1 MADTTEREVLL
12 NVHAN
17 TEDALN
23 NIVKLRKANEE
34 LRQSLTNDR
43 NALAD
48 LQKAAHDAGGTT
60 SEQAAQMDTLRKNI
74 ETTAQQIKANTAAIN
89 GNLKA
94 VDLSIAKAEQAE
106 GSLLA
111 LRKEAAALT
120 QRYQE
125 LSREER
131 EGAKG
136 QELQKH
142 IKDVNDEVREATL
155 SIGNFKDNIGNYQ
168 SALTGVITDTTGFG
182 KAIKTLGIDLNA
194 TGSGMAGLK
203 NGFAM
208 AGSGALD
215 LGKAF
220 TALAANPFIAII
232 SVVTGLILACKKA
245 IQDNAD
251 ASAAWSYV
259 LKSLEPIFALL
270 GKAVAAVGNLVVSIV
285 GKITDALGTV
295 AKGVAK
301 VVDFFGGLVGA
312 EVNAEKALTRYQEAA
327 KKSAELAN
335 EIAEKEMKI
344 GRDTAE
350 TAMEVADLRVK
361 AEDKVNYSVKQRLAF
376 LDEAIKK
383 EQEIADR
390 RTELAALK
398 VKQAQEALAMDAQSL
413 SKQKEL
419 ADAEQSY
426 FEAQK
431 DRGEKYRE
439 LQAQRISFLDE
450 ERNAL
455 AAIKTQAEAVAKS
468 VEEQAVKFRELQQA
482 EATASAEM
490 LKSAKSLELAN
501 DLRVIEAAIEA
512 TKRKWDE
519 DRKGRAVSL
528 EEVATY
534 NAAITELENRRLETL
549 QTQEQLRYDEELQRN
564 AATIADSEAQ
574 LAYEEELQRQHA
586 INIEQIKE
594 ESRQRQ
600 RDAEAAYAEE
610 QQTKQYQDYGS
621 LASLYQQYE
630 DAKTQYGEQSEQ
642 AREAL
647 TSLEAGAAKEA
658 FGSLGNALMEFQ
670 GENKAAFEAGKAIS
684 IATATVD
691 TYESAQKS
699 FNAMAD
705 IPIVGPALGA
715 VAAAAAV
722 ASGIVRVKK
731 IKDTK
736 FNSNSTPS
744 ASAGGSSSPA
754 SSSSSSSAATTS
766 ATTSQVGGSA
776 YFDYAGLDTGAS
788 AAGRAV
794 QSSAADSDR
803 LTREDMV
810 AAIEAQPAPVVSVKD
825 INEGQEARKVKV
837 SSQTY

>member
-48 LQKAAHDAGGTT
+48 MQKAAYDAGGAT

-74 ETTAQQIKANTAAIN
+74 EVTAEKIKANTAAIN

-361 AEDKVNYSVKQRLAF
+361 AEDKVHYSVKQRLAF

-398 VKQAQEALAMDAQSL
+398 VKQAQEALAMDSP
-413 SKQKEL
+413 
-419 ADAEQSY
+419 
-426 FEAQK
+426 
-431 DRGEKYRE
+431 
-439 LQAQRISFLDE
+439 
-450 ERNAL
+450 
-455 AAIKTQAEAVAKS
+455 
-468 VEEQAVKFRELQQA
+468 
-482 EATASAEM
+482 
-490 LKSAKSLELAN
+490 
-501 DLRVIEAAIEA
+501 
-512 TKRKWDE
+512 
-519 DRKGRAVSL
+519 
-528 EEVATY
+528 
-534 NAAITELENRRLETL
+534 RL
-549 QTQEQLRYDEELQRN
+549 
-564 AATIADSEAQ
+564 
-574 LAYEEELQRQHA
+574 
-586 INIEQIKE
+586 
-594 ESRQRQ
+594 
-600 RDAEAAYAEE
+600 
-610 QQTKQYQDYGS
+610 
-621 LASLYQQYE
+621 
-630 DAKTQYGEQSEQ
+630 
-642 AREAL
+642 
-647 TSLEAGAAKEA
+647 
-658 FGSLGNALMEFQ
+658 
-670 GENKAAFEAGKAIS
+670 
-684 IATATVD
+684 
-691 TYESAQKS
+691 
-699 FNAMAD
+699 
-705 IPIVGPALGA
+705 
-715 VAAAAAV
+715 
-722 ASGIVRVKK
+722 
-731 IKDTK
+731 
-736 FNSNSTPS
+736 
-744 ASAGGSSSPA
+744 
-754 SSSSSSSAATTS
+754 
-766 ATTSQVGGSA
+766 
-776 YFDYAGLDTGAS
+776 
-788 AAGRAV
+788 
-794 QSSAADSDR
+794 
-803 LTREDMV
+803 
-810 AAIEAQPAPVVSVKD
+810 
-825 INEGQEARKVKV
+825 
-837 SSQTY
+837 

>member
-48 LQKAAHDAGGTT
+48 MQKAAQDAGGAT
-60 SEQAAQMDTLRKNI
+60 SEQAAQMDALRKNM

-182 KAIKTLGIDLNA
+182 KALKTLGVDLNA

-208 AGSGALD
+208 AGAGALD

-245 IQDNAD
+245 IQDNAE

-350 TAMEVADLRVK
+350 TAMEVAELRVK

-398 VKQAQEALAMDAQSL
+398 VKQAQEQLAMDAQSL

-419 ADAEQSY
+419 ADAEQAY

-439 LQAQRISFLDE
+439 LQAQRITFLDE

-455 AAIKTQAEAVAKS
+455 AAIKAQAEAAAKS
-468 VEEQAVKFRELQQA
+468 VEEQAAKFRELQQA
-482 EATASAEM
+482 EAAASAEM

-501 DLRVIEAAIEA
+501 DLRAIEAAIEA
-512 TKRKWDE
+512 TKRKWE
-519 DRKGRAVSL
+519 EERKGRAASL

-534 NAAITELENRRLETL
+534 NAALAELENRRFETL
-549 QTQEQLRYDEELQRN
+549 QAQEQLRYDEELERN
-564 AATIADSEAQ
+564 AATIADTEAQ

-586 INIEQIKE
+586 LNLEQIKE

-642 AREAL
+642 ARAAL
-647 TSLEAGAAKEA
+647 MSLEAGAAKEA

-736 FNSNSTPS
+736 FNSGSTPS
-744 ASAGGSSSPA
+744 ASAGGSSSSA
-754 SSSSSSSAATTS
+754 SSSSSAAATS

-776 YFDYAGLDTGAS
+776 YYDYAGLDTGAS

-803 LTREDMV
+803 MTREDMV